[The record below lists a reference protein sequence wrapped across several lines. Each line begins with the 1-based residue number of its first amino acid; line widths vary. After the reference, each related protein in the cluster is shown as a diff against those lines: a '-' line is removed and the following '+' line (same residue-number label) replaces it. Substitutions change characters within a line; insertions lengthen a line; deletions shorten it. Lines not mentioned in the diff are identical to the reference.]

1 MRLPK
6 GMTCIF
12 WPGVLSFLYYPLH
25 FSRLFLKWGVR
36 PDRKFLDD

>member
-1 MRLPK
+1 MVDWSRRNP
-6 GMTCIF
+6 
-12 WPGVLSFLYYPLH
+12 PRALSFLYYPLH